1 MGTRMAFLFRFI
13 RQHWRPYSIGLAA
26 LVGTDILQLVIPRLI
41 GRLTDALDR
50 GAVDARGVLGYVAA
64 IVGLSV
70 GVAIL
75 RYLWRIY
82 VFGTSWRIEVDLRA
96 RFFRHLLGL
105 SANYFNHHKTGD
117 LMAHATND
125 LQAVRMA
132 VGPGVLMLADSAF
145 LSGATLTIMLVSIDW
160 RLTLLGLLPLPLLAL
175 SSWALGRAIHARFGR
190 VQDVFGDLTDRV
202 QETLSGIRV
211 IKAFARAR
219 AEVEAF
225 RRVNRRYVETNLRL
239 YRVDAAFDPLIE
251 FLTAV
256 GFVIAIGYGGSLVLE
271 GRISLGDFVSFI
283 SYLGMLVWPMLAVGW
298 VVNLLER
305 GAASMERL
313 ERVLAERPEIQ
324 DPPRPAPV
332 RRLRGRIEIRHLTFR
347 YRPDLPP
354 ALVDLDVTVEPGQ
367 TLALV
372 GRTGSG
378 KTTVANL
385 LVRLYDPPPDTV
397 LIDGVDVREIP
408 LEVLRRDIG
417 YVPQDN
423 FLFSKTVGENI
434 AFAPG
439 RWTEEQIVA
448 AARIAQVEED
458 IRRFPRGFDTPVGE
472 RGVTLSGGQRQRVGI
487 ARAVLKDPPILV
499 LDDCLS
505 AVDTQTEARI
515 LEHLREIMAGRTT
528 ILISHR
534 VSAVQHADLILVLD
548 RGRVV
553 ERGTHEELLALGGE
567 YYRLYR
573 QQQLEAQIAEAE

>member
-219 AEVEAF
+219 SEVEAF

-239 YRVDAAFDPLIE
+239 YRVGAAFDPLIE

-385 LVRLYDPPPDTV
+385 LVRLYDPPPGTV
-397 LIDGVDVREIP
+397 LIDGLDVREIP

>member
-1 MGTRMAFLFRFI
+1 MGTRMAFLLRFI
-13 RQHWRPYSIGLAA
+13 RQHWRPYAVGLAA
-26 LVGTDILQLVIPRLI
+26 LIGTDVLQLVIPRLI

-50 GAVDARGVLGYVAA
+50 GAVDTRGLLGYVAA
-64 IVGLSV
+64 LLGLAV

-82 VFGTSWRIEVDLRA
+82 VFGTSWRIEVELRA

-132 VGPGVLMLADSAF
+132 LGPGVLMLADSAF
-145 LSGATLTIMLVSIDW
+145 LSGATLAIMLFTIDW
-160 RLTLLGLLPLPLLAL
+160 RLTVLGLLPLPLLAV
-175 SSWALGRAIHARFGR
+175 SSWALGRAIHARFGH
-190 VQDVFGDLTDRV
+190 VQGVFGDLTDRV
-202 QETLSGIRV
+202 QENLSGIRV

-219 AEVEAF
+219 AEEEAF

-256 GFVIAIGYGGSLVLE
+256 GFVIVIGYGGSLVLD
-271 GRISLGDFVSFI
+271 GSISLGDFVSFI
-283 SYLGMLVWPMLAVGW
+283 SYLGMLVWPMLAIGW

-313 ERVLAERPEIQ
+313 ERIFAERPEIT
-324 DPPRPAPV
+324 DAARPAPV
-332 RRLRGRIEIRHLTFR
+332 RRLRGRIEIRRLTFR

-354 ALVDLDVTVEPGQ
+354 ALVDLDVTIEPGQ
-367 TLALV
+367 TLALI

-378 KTTVANL
+378 KTTLANL
-385 LVRLYDPPPDTV
+385 LVRVYDPPPGTV

-439 RWTEEQIVA
+439 RWSEEQIVA
-448 AARIAQVEED
+448 AARAAQVEDD

-472 RGVTLSGGQRQRVGI
+472 RGVTLSGGQRQRIGI
-487 ARAVLKDPPILV
+487 ARAILKDPPILI

-515 LEHLREIMAGRTT
+515 LERLREIMAKRTT

-548 RGRVV
+548 RGRVI

-573 QQQLEAQIAEAE
+573 RQQLEEQIAEAE